1 MKLLMLHVREFWL
14 KSHQRNLE
22 SEPELEVEATTEPG
36 GAVLAWV
43 HVEPQDLEDR
53 AATVRKTL
61 KNLKWH
67 ARKVEVEQVDVEKIE
82 VEEVLPQQQPA
93 VQEPLEQAPAQPRVL
108 ISEVVIE
115 GIAGHPEQ
123 ERLELAA
130 YDAMTVRPG
139 SRVTRDQLKTDLD
152 AIYATGWFSDVRI
165 EPINGPLGV
174 QLLVKVVPNPV
185 LTQVE
190 LEPDDTK
197 MPPEVVEQTFS
208 SDYGRTLNLNEL
220 QLRMKELQ
228 GWYAKEGYSLAR
240 VSGPSRVSPE
250 GVVQLKVVI
259 GTVAGVEVQLASSP
273 TQAGYDLE
281 FQSSSGELFGVAQV
295 KATETPQ
302 AILDHY
308 QQYPHIPV
316 ITTQENVEALG
327 DHPILATQ
335 QPGISNAE
343 LGEELAALENVTG
356 AIEAVPLGASAVLLW
371 HLGTGEGSFRDRLQ
385 TGATVLGRNTPAVL
399 MGGLAGM
406 ITGGTLWIV
415 LPVVFGSRWLTG
427 EGQKYRLSVWESMK
441 QRWTQRSQELR
452 IYPQK

>member
-1 MKLLMLHVREFWL
+1 MPGSTE
-14 KSHQRNLE
+14 E
-22 SEPELEVEATTEPG
+22 TTSPWKIA
-36 GAVLAWV
+36 GALAWGAAHYGINAAGSCLDFAIGAHNAV
-43 HVEPQDLEDR
+43 RGIPGPQFADPDHAQDLKE
-53 AATVRKTL
+53 AGVVTGLVLLSEIPWNPAS
-61 KNLKWH
+61 
-67 ARKVEVEQVDVEKIE
+67 
-82 VEEVLPQQQPA
+82 EE
-93 VQEPLEQAPAQPRVL
+93 
-108 ISEVVIE
+108 
-115 GIAGHPEQ
+115 
-123 ERLELAA
+123 
-130 YDAMTVRPG
+130 
-139 SRVTRDQLKTDLD
+139 
-152 AIYATGWFSDVRI
+152 
-165 EPINGPLGV
+165 
-174 QLLVKVVPNPV
+174 
-185 LTQVE
+185 
-190 LEPDDTK
+190 
-197 MPPEVVEQTFS
+197 
-208 SDYGRTLNLNEL
+208 
-220 QLRMKELQ
+220 
-228 GWYAKEGYSLAR
+228 AKEAYALAYPGLASKESLEEAIQR
-240 VSGPSRVSPE
+240 LDSQPQALE
-250 GVVQLKVVI
+250 GLLAGIKGKMMEVRSADLLAE
-259 GTVAGVEVQLASSP
+259 TLPAGVEVQLASSP

-371 HLGTGEGSFRDRLQ
+371 HLGTGEGSFGDRLQ

-427 EGQKYRLSVWESMK
+427 EGQKYRLSVWKSMK

>member
-1 MKLLMLHVREFWL
+1 MVNFSSSRTTDAVRRGALGLALALPLISSPALRAQENPAE
-14 KSHQRNLE
+14 QQQDQPQTE
-22 SEPELEVEATTEPG
+22 TVE
-36 GAVLAWV
+36 
-43 HVEPQDLEDR
+43 
-53 AATVRKTL
+53 
-61 KNLKWH
+61 
-67 ARKVEVEQVDVEKIE
+67 VEVEQVDVETIQ
-82 VEEVLPQQQPA
+82 VEEVLPAQQDTPDDEPAQQQPAAEQQLPPEQQPA

-185 LTQVE
+185 LTKVE

-240 VSGPSRVSPE
+240 LSGPSRVSPE

-259 GTVAGVEVQLASSP
+259 GTVAGVEVEFLNREGESTNDKGEPIKGKTKPWVVTREISIKPGEPFNRNQLEGDIKRLYSTSLFSDVKVTLKPVAGEPGTVNIILGIVEQSTVRCSSR
-273 TQAGYDLE
+273 TAIC
-281 FQSSSGELFGVAQV
+281 SGA
-295 KATETPQ
+295 
-302 AILDHY
+302 
-308 QQYPHIPV
+308 
-316 ITTQENVEALG
+316 
-327 DHPILATQ
+327 
-335 QPGISNAE
+335 PGISRSTSPMASTAAWRTS
-343 LGEELAALENVTG
+343 LSPIPGSKVISGE
-356 AIEAVPLGASAVLLW
+356 PPSAPRC
-371 HLGTGEGSFRDRLQ
+371 S
-385 TGATVLGRNTPAVL
+385 
-399 MGGLAGM
+399 
-406 ITGGTLWIV
+406 
-415 LPVVFGSRWLTG
+415 
-427 EGQKYRLSVWESMK
+427 
-441 QRWTQRSQELR
+441 
-452 IYPQK
+452 